1 MKSFRLSIFITLSVL
16 CGFLLSSRVLAYTSS
31 DYYNAG
37 LQLYNAKNYQQAAQ
51 YFGAAIS
58 LDPNNTAALQGQANS
73 YYALGQYQ
81 QALDDY
87 QKVQALQSS
96 PQLASMIQNLQAK
109 VGAGASA
116 TAPPLPGSI
125 AAPPAPGAPTGD
137 SFAQGVAL
145 FQQQQ
150 YAQAVPLFQKATQ
163 ENPNDSKAY
172 YYLGVAQ
179 IQSGDMKDAAVAL
192 GLSNKIN
199 PNPSVAAYV
208 DRVKGRL
215 SPEDQQWVD
224 NQIAS
229 GNAGGTQS
237 ASASK
242 SKTFGIRLEPA
253 LVMLSLADFTTNAES
268 QKNEA
273 LQIQPNDPSISYNGA
288 VPTGAARV
296 GAEPVLKLSPN
307 FEIGVPWAIIPV
319 GTASDALQDSN
330 GVTITDSYNISAIAI
345 GLNVRYLFG
354 SGSFQPYIAGG
365 PLVVPINIGYSAA
378 ATTPSPDPTFPSYT
392 SSGNFTGV
400 AVGGQASL
408 GLDWHLG
415 DTFVVTPFAGYQ
427 FASANSFQATVN
439 SNSGASSG
447 QTATLE
453 VIPTSFGSVIT
464 PVSNGKLILPVANG
478 NQVPLQ
484 VGSDAPAGSRPLEMD
499 LSGPFGGIQ
508 LSAFF

>member
-1 MKSFRLSIFITLSVL
+1 MNPFRRSILITLSVL
-16 CGFLLSSRVLAYTSS
+16 GCSLLSSHALAYTSS

-58 LDPNNTAALQGQANS
+58 LDPNNAAALQGQANS

-87 QKVQALQSS
+87 QKVQALQPN
-96 PQLASMIQNLQAK
+96 PQLAAMIQNLQAK
-109 VGAGASA
+109 VGPA
-116 TAPPLPGSI
+116 APAANPTLPGSL
-125 AAPPAPGAPTGD
+125 AAPPAPGAPADD

-150 YAQAVPLFQKATQ
+150 YAQAVPLFQKAVQ

-179 IQSGDMKDAAVAL
+179 IQAGDMKDAAVAL

-208 DRVKGRL
+208 DRVKSRL

-229 GNAGGTQS
+229 GNAGGSQS
-237 ASASK
+237 ASASQPK
-242 SKTFGIRLEPA
+242 AFGVRLEPSIF
-253 LVMLSLADFTTNAES
+253 LVSLKDFDADAQTNQAYIK
-268 QKNEA
+268 QF
-273 LQIQPNDPSISYNGA
+273 QQTDPSDTFNA
-288 VPTGAARV
+288 TVPTGYFGGGV
-296 GAEPVLKLSPN
+296 EPVMRLGSS
-307 FEIGVPWAIIPV
+307 FEIGLPLAILPV
-319 GTASDALQDSN
+319 GTVSETTSDNEGNN
-330 GVTITDSYNISAIAI
+330 GLNSYAINAFSI
-345 GLNVRYLFG
+345 GLNARFLMRIGNNMQFFVG
-354 SGSFQPYIAGG
+354 GG
-365 PLVVPINIGYSAA
+365 PRFIPISIDYKTEESANESGGEYSS
-378 ATTPSPDPTFPSYT
+378 TYT
-392 SSGNFTGV
+392 SSGTFTSS
-400 AVGGQASL
+400 AFGGQIQL

-415 DTFVVTPFAGYQ
+415 DTFVVSPFGGFQ
-427 FASANSFQATVN
+427 FASASLFTGTLTVN
-439 SNSGASSG
+439 QSETNYGTTTTSNSSNPG
-447 QTATLE
+447 QLE
-453 VIPTSFGSVIT
+453 V
-464 PVSNGKLILPVANG
+464 SNTING
-478 NQVPLQ
+478 NQIYFLQ
-484 VGSDAPAGSRPLEMD
+484 NGQNPATASDRPVQMD